1 MGFLDIFRFGKK
13 NEITESVKS
22 SISTTNKL
30 LSQAETGVS
39 DSGKEAYDL
48 GMRYLNEYPI
58 NFDLAR
64 ENFKKAVN
72 LGYAKARD
80 AAYVIGLETPNKI
93 GVDNATEIMLKAVNN
108 YKNNQQHIG
117 DLVYFITYDLKYNI
131 FNTSSDPVY
140 YASRFID
147 YEVYCMREYGNDV
160 VYRFHNKSSL
170 KNWKIKYTDDW
181 ESGEIPRHSEYLNEK
196 SFPMISALSGI
207 SMMNGDMAVLRAAV
221 VVDILD
227 NYLSND
233 ENENISKKELTQS
246 KENLESLRKEFW
258 DNLSP
263 MWKRIL
269 GGNLRCQEMIK
280 SYGGIMNT
288 SGSLA
293 EDIYIFGRKFET
305 SSEYPDGLFDITE
318 IKYPYKGKKTIHSF
332 GASIELG
339 GLIEI
344 PFISELPDFSLF
356 PNLEELVIYQ
366 DKINAYFNL
375 STIKSLTKLTLSFPN
390 GTSSNILSNLPS
402 SVKELT
408 FAYLKIDNI
417 DLFSGLHLDRIILAG
432 CYTKNGLLVNPD
444 NLDKE
449 LIKQL
454 LPNTELIIRNYL

>member
-30 LSQAETGVS
+30 LSQAKTGVS

-93 GVDNATEIMLKAVNN
+93 GVDNATDIMLKAVNN

-160 VYRFHNKSSL
+160 VHRFHNKSSL
-170 KNWKIKYTDDW
+170 KNWKLKYTDDW

-227 NYLSND
+227 NYL
-233 ENENISKKELTQS
+233 
-246 KENLESLRKEFW
+246 
-258 DNLSP
+258 
-263 MWKRIL
+263 
-269 GGNLRCQEMIK
+269 
-280 SYGGIMNT
+280 
-288 SGSLA
+288 
-293 EDIYIFGRKFET
+293 
-305 SSEYPDGLFDITE
+305 
-318 IKYPYKGKKTIHSF
+318 
-332 GASIELG
+332 
-339 GLIEI
+339 
-344 PFISELPDFSLF
+344 
-356 PNLEELVIYQ
+356 
-366 DKINAYFNL
+366 
-375 STIKSLTKLTLSFPN
+375 
-390 GTSSNILSNLPS
+390 
-402 SVKELT
+402 
-408 FAYLKIDNI
+408 
-417 DLFSGLHLDRIILAG
+417 
-432 CYTKNGLLVNPD
+432 
-444 NLDKE
+444 
-449 LIKQL
+449 
-454 LPNTELIIRNYL
+454 